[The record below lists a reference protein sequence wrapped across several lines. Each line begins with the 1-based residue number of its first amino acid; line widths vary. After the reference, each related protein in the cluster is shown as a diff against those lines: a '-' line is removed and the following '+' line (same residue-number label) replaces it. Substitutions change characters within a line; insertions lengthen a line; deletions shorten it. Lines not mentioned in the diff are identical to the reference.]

1 MKITFNIAYNTIWGQ
16 QIGVLGSIPELG
28 SGDVAKAFRLEYL
41 PNGKWQKSINL
52 NPKTPVFSYKYIL
65 LNDHGEILDEDW
77 GEERSFDPKGC
88 ENTHSFI
95 QDAWRSK
102 NHPDNAL
109 YSSAFLNVIFKAGEY
124 KLPSIKKEKGK
135 LRLQFQ
141 MHCLRLSEHQ
151 QLCITGNT
159 PELGNWNL
167 AKPKLLVN
175 PQHPLWQIAIN
186 IEPTTSIEYK
196 FGIYDNRSNQV
207 QLLET
212 GENRKLDLSA
222 LPSDV
227 ETFISTDEY
236 FRFPFDAWKGAG
248 VAVPVFSLR
257 SEKGFGVG
265 SFEDIKGLV
274 DWSHKVGL
282 KMVQILPIN
291 DTTATYTW
299 VDSYPYAA
307 ISVFALHPMYLD
319 LEQLDGFD
327 QHVSKSAYR
336 RKQKTLNQLSQVDY
350 EAVLKYKLKY
360 ARQVFEAQQE
370 VFLESKAFKT
380 FLKENGHWLK
390 PYALF
395 CYLRDLHGSVNF
407 QEWTTGSTFSQSL
420 LRKMTSARAKC
431 FSEIAFYYYL
441 QFHLDQ
447 QLKNAT
453 AYARAHGIVLKG
465 DIPIGIYRYS
475 VDAWVAPELYNMNG
489 QSGAPPDPFSAT
501 GQNWGFP
508 TYNWEEMAKDGY
520 EWWRNRLQQL
530 SHYFD
535 AFRIDHILGF
545 FRIWEIPLEQ
555 VEGSFGFFNKA
566 IPISV
571 HEFAERGI
579 HFDYKRFCKPYLP
592 LHLLYHIFRDDCE
605 WVLETFLEKDKNGQ
619 FQFKSAFDTQRK
631 VELWFKTAAADKQH
645 LKQLL
650 FNFLSNVLFFEVPGS
665 KQTAFH
671 PRIDFMSNSTFQEL
685 EESTRHKLEVLYNDY
700 FYHRQEDFWKAEAMI
715 KLPAIKQATNMLIC
729 GEDLGMVPACVPGV
743 MNDLGFLT
751 LEIQRMSKNPETEFL
766 QATDIPY
773 WSVCS
778 PSTHDMSPLRLWWE
792 ECDEGQRARFYYR
805 ELGLSGMPPKALTA
819 KLAAKLLTQHLAF
832 PGMWT
837 VFPIQDILA
846 MDENLRLD
854 HPEEERINVPANPQH
869 YWRYRFHLNTEEL
882 LKAEDFNAR
891 FGKMI
896 EESGRS

>member
-1 MKITFNIAYNTIWGQ
+1 MKITFNIAYNTVWGQ
-16 QIGVLGSIPELG
+16 QIAVLGAIPELG
-28 SGDVAKAFRLEYL
+28 GGDASKAFRLDYL
-41 PNGKWQKSINL
+41 PEGKWQKSIHL
-52 NPKTPVFSYKYIL
+52 NPKTPAFNYRYIL
-65 LNDHGEILDEDW
+65 INDQGEILDEDW
-77 GEERSFDPKGC
+77 GDARVFDPKSGT
-88 ENTHSFI
+88 NTWI

-109 YSSAFLNVIFKAGEY
+109 YSSAFLNVIFKPGQY
-124 KLPSIKKEKGK
+124 KAPTTRSKKGK
-135 LRLQFQ
+135 LKIQFQ

-151 QLCITGNT
+151 QLCLTGNI

-167 AKPKLLVN
+167 AKPKLLGN
-175 PQHPLWQIAIN
+175 PQHPLWQGTILIDKT
-186 IEPTTSIEYK
+186 ESIEYK
-196 FGIYDNRSNQV
+196 FGIYDNHSNQV

-212 GENRKLDLSA
+212 GRNRQLDLSA
-222 LPSDV
+222 LPSDL
-227 ETFISTDEY
+227 ETLILTDEY
-236 FRFPFDAWKGAG
+236 FDFPYDAWKGAG

-265 SFEDIKGLV
+265 SFSDIKNLV

-327 QHVSKSAYR
+327 KHVSKSTYR
-336 RKQKTLNQLSQVDY
+336 RKQKALNKLSQVDY
-350 EAVLKYKLKY
+350 EEVLKNKLKY
-360 ARQVFEAQQE
+360 ARQVFEGEQDAC
-370 VFLESKAFKT
+370 LKSKAFKS

-395 CYLRDLHGSVNF
+395 CYLRDQQGTVNF
-407 QEWTTGSTFSQSL
+407 QEWTTGSKFSKAL
-420 LRKMTSARAKC
+420 LSKMTSPRAKH
-431 FSEIAFYYYL
+431 FPEIAFYYYL

-453 AYARAHGIVLKG
+453 AYAREHGIVLKG

-489 QSGAPPDPFSAT
+489 QAGAPPDPFSAT

-555 VEGSFGFFNKA
+555 IEGSFGFFNKA
-566 IPISV
+566 LPISV

-579 HFDYKRFCKPYLP
+579 HFDYHRFCKPYIP

-605 WVLETFLEKDKNGQ
+605 WVMETFLDKITDAQ
-619 FQFKSAFDTQRK
+619 FQFKPEFDTQRK
-631 VELWFKTAAADKQH
+631 IDFWFKTEASEDKQH
-645 LKQLL
+645 LKLPL
-650 FNFLSNVLFFEVPGS
+650 FRFLSNVLFFEVPGS
-665 KQTAFH
+665 NKTAFH
-671 PRIDFMSNSTFQEL
+671 PRIDFMGNSTFQEL
-685 EESTRHKLEVLYNDY
+685 EESTRHKLDALYNDY
-700 FYHRQEDFWKAEAMI
+700 FYHRQEDFWREEAMV

-743 MNDLGFLT
+743 MQDLGF
-751 LEIQRMSKNPETEFL
+751 SD
-766 QATDIPY
+766 AGD
-773 WSVCS
+773 SADV
-778 PSTHDMSPLRLWWE
+778 
-792 ECDEGQRARFYYR
+792 
-805 ELGLSGMPPKALTA
+805 
-819 KLAAKLLTQHLAF
+819 
-832 PGMWT
+832 
-837 VFPIQDILA
+837 
-846 MDENLRLD
+846 
-854 HPEEERINVPANPQH
+854 
-869 YWRYRFHLNTEEL
+869 
-882 LKAEDFNAR
+882 
-891 FGKMI
+891 
-896 EESGRS
+896 